1 MLQVV
6 RPTFTPARFRAHSYH
21 ELGALAVIREIVI
34 IGSPQH
40 HLKTRWPWLGPRLK
54 KGINEKTALEGRGW
68 RFWHGGAV
76 DLLSHQLYS
85 MDTSKSNENQ
95 CTYSA
100 LVDLA
105 ADNSDI
111 IDRSGG
117 FIDSLPK
124 GGFYLSAKLRLPG

>member
-21 ELGALAVIREIVI
+21 ELGAVIREIVI
-34 IGSPQH
+34 VGSPQR
-40 HLKTRWPWLGPRLK
+40 HLETRWPWLGPRLK
-54 KGINEKTALEGRGW
+54 KAINEKAAHW
-68 RFWHGGAV
+68 RAEAGASGMV
-76 DLLSHQLYS
+76 AQWDPLSHQLYS